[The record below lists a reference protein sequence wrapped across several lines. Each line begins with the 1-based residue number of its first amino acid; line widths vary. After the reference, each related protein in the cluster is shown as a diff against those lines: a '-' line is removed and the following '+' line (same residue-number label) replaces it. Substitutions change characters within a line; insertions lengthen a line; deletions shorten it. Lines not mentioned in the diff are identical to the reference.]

1 MKDTLPLSTN
11 LVIRRQ
17 SREQNP
23 YTWVYVQFLAAVVTM
38 SSVVEAL
45 TVRGMCQLSS
55 GHTVVI
61 YRKIIRQATSK

>member
-23 YTWVYVQFLAAVVTM
+23 YAWVYVQLLAAVLTM
-38 SSVVEAL
+38 SSTVGAL
-45 TVRGMCQLSS
+45 TVISMCQLSS
-55 GHTVVI
+55 GYIVVI
-61 YRKIIRQATSK
+61 YRKIIRQAASK

>member
-1 MKDTLPLSTN
+1 MKDILPLSTN

-23 YTWVYVQFLAAVVTM
+23 YTWVYVQFLAAVLTM
-38 SSVVEAL
+38 SSVVGVL

-61 YRKIIRQATSK
+61 YRKIIRQAASK